1 MKLYILCL
9 LLSLCQTDVQA
20 LSFEQHFCDSTLR
33 LDYTFAGDA
42 STQHIFLDELSI
54 TPRWYGR
61 HYRLDELPLKGNGRL
76 TAKDPQTGDTLYRHS
91 SRRSFRNGW
100 QPTKPNRLPA
110 RSRMYSWYPTP
121 NILL

>member
-61 HYRLDELPLKGNGRL
+61 HYRLDELPLKGNGQL
-76 TAKDPQTGDTLYRHS
+76 TVKDPQTGDTLYRHS
-91 SRRSFRNGW
+91 FSTLFQEWLATNEAKQTARSFENVF
-100 QPTKPNRLPA
+100 LV
-110 RSRMYSWYPTP
+110 PTP

>member
-61 HYRLDELPLKGNGRL
+61 HYRLDELPLKGNGQL
-76 TAKDPQTGDTLYRHS
+76 TVKDPQTGDTLYRHS
-91 SRRSFRNGW
+91 FSTLFQEWLATNEA
-100 QPTKPNRLPA
+100 K
-110 RSRMYSWYPTP
+110 
-121 NILL
+121 